1 MIFLSEIMK
10 IGGVDYIQNEPLDI
24 HSTMR
29 VGGTARLS
37 AFPKSVDALCE
48 LLDFLNKKEIK
59 HFVAGNA
66 SNTIFP
72 DGEYNGVVI
81 FTKNLKNISV
91 SDVDITAE
99 CGVNL
104 IYLSEIAK
112 ENSLSGAEFLC
123 GIPGTVGGAVYM
135 NAGALG
141 HSVSDI
147 VLSSKLYLP
156 SKNVFEAD
164 NKAHKYSF
172 RDSVLRHNGAVVL
185 STTFRLGHADKQ
197 KIIDTMNEMRS
208 KRSASQ
214 PLDKPSAGSVFL
226 PVCDT
231 PAWKYIDGSGLRGAS
246 CGGARV
252 SDKHAGFI
260 VNTGGATAAD
270 IKTLVTRIQN
280 DVFEKYGVELKTEII
295 FVE

>member
-1 MIFLSEIMK
+1 MTFLSEIMK
-10 IGGVDYIQNEPLDI
+10 IGGVDFCENAPLDI

-29 VGGTARLS
+29 VGGMARLA

-48 LLDFLNKKEIK
+48 LLCFLVKKEIK
-59 HFVAGNA
+59 HFVAGHA

-72 DGEYNGVVI
+72 DGEYNGVVV
-81 FTKNLKNISV
+81 FMKNLKKVSV
-91 SDVDITAE
+91 SGSDITAE

-112 ENSLSGAEFLC
+112 EKSLSGAEFLC

-141 HSVSDI
+141 YSVSDI

-156 SKNVFEAD
+156 QKNIFEIGRY
-164 NKAHKYSF
+164 AHCFAF
-172 RDSVLRHNGAVVL
+172 RESVLRHNGAVLL
-185 STTFRLGHADKQ
+185 STTFRLEHGDKQ
-197 KIIDTMNEMRS
+197 KISDTMNEMRK
-208 KRSASQ
+208 KRSSSQ

-226 PVCDT
+226 PVGDI
-231 PAWKYIDGSGLRGAS
+231 PAWKYIDGAGLRGAS
-246 CGGARV
+246 VGGARV

-260 VNTGGATAAD
+260 INTGGATASD
-270 IKTLVTRIQN
+270 VRSLVKHIQN
-280 DVFEKYGVELKTEII
+280 AVYEKYGVELKTEII